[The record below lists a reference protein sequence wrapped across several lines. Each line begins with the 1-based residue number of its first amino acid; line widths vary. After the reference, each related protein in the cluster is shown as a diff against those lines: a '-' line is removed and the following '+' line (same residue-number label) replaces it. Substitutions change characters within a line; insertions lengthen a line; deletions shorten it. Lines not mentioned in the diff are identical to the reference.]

1 MARKKTKDKATITK
15 AEAVRRALAEGKD
28 SPPVGVAYIKEQFGI
43 DIAPQHFSAQKSQLK
58 NKAVVKVKGK
68 RGPKPAVVSRPE
80 GETGLLEALE
90 AIKPLVASMGAE
102 KVKRLVDL
110 LG

>member
-1 MARKKTKDKATITK
+1 MARKKTQDETTITK
-15 AEAVRRALAEGKD
+15 AEAVRRALADGKE

-43 DIAPQHFSAQKSQLK
+43 DIAPQHFSTQKSQLK
-58 NKAVVKVKGK
+58 NRAGVKVKGK
-68 RGPKPAVVSRPE
+68 RGPKPAVAGGPE
-80 GETGLLEALE
+80 GEAGLLEALE
-90 AIKPLVASMGAE
+90 AIKPLVAAMGAE